1 MRLPNLE
8 QYLQALQQPLG
19 QIFDDEELRKGE
31 VECNALGMPR
41 TRSGAFA
48 LVFKVESGS
57 RSFAVRCFTR
67 IARESEHRYRAISQM
82 LQTSPHAAVLKP
94 FLLPF
99 VYYAQGLRIQGD
111 RVPFLKMGWSS
122 DPTLGEFMAS
132 HHGSKRH
139 LEALRSSLDRLSRA
153 LHLAGVA
160 HGDVQPGNILVRDE
174 GRSIQLIDYD
184 GMFVPSLQGLTASEL
199 GHINFQHPKRQE
211 HHFQGQLDRFS
222 FITLDLALALLIQDP
237 GLWDRTLSDE
247 EGFVFRA
254 NDYAKPE
261 HSQTFHS
268 ASQVR
273 GLEDHVQRFAQLCG
287 GSFEDIPLPW
297 MFSDPSLALPVSQ
310 AVLPAEDRGTAAQV
324 APLPPPVPT
333 ARVEFKPKPKQ
344 TRADL
349 SQARAVEEI
358 YVGSYPVVP
367 ASQFVRVGHFVG
379 QRIELIG
386 KVVDVRSGKTSFGSS
401 PVLRPY
407 IYLDF
412 LPIAQ
417 GKVVRV
423 KVLPEVIESHWG
435 DRKLLPH
442 DGWVG
447 RWVTVSDVVQPVRYI
462 NHPAFAS
469 GVGEAS
475 LHVDHLSQIREIPEA
490 EARFRLAG
498 QNKLVRAR
506 VQTRAS
512 TQALPVPTHSMPA
525 PVVPAAPSVA
535 QTTLAEPQSK
545 DPDGV
550 VRPAMRSSVDSSARN
565 RAILEKMRSSK

>member
-1 MRLPNLE
+1 MGGQVLEPNHCIKLKR
-8 QYLQALQQPLG
+8 QGSRFIARAIDHDG
-19 QIFDDEELRKGE
+19 
-31 VECNALGMPR
+31 
-41 TRSGAFA
+41 SGAEVHLTVRLALRRGDLKKSGHRDQRKDPLTPLYKPPFA
-48 LVFKVESGS
+48 L
-57 RSFAVRCFTR
+57 A
-67 IARESEHRYRAISQM
+67 
-82 LQTSPHAAVLKP
+82 
-94 FLLPF
+94 
-99 VYYAQGLRIQGD
+99 
-111 RVPFLKMGWSS
+111 
-122 DPTLGEFMAS
+122 
-132 HHGSKRH
+132 
-139 LEALRSSLDRLSRA
+139 
-153 LHLAGVA
+153 
-160 HGDVQPGNILVRDE
+160 
-174 GRSIQLIDYD
+174 
-184 GMFVPSLQGLTASEL
+184 
-199 GHINFQHPKRQE
+199 
-211 HHFQGQLDRFS
+211 
-222 FITLDLALALLIQDP
+222 
-237 GLWDRTLSDE
+237 
-247 EGFVFRA
+247 
-254 NDYAKPE
+254 
-261 HSQTFHS
+261 
-268 ASQVR
+268 
-273 GLEDHVQRFAQLCG
+273 
-287 GSFEDIPLPW
+287 
-297 MFSDPSLALPVSQ
+297 
-310 AVLPAEDRGTAAQV
+310 
-324 APLPPPVPT
+324 
-333 ARVEFKPKPKQ
+333 KPKQ